1 MGRLRGVLT
10 DHQRSSQR
18 LAMQTLDGHLELPP
32 LPDLTVLWESQP
44 QDADDD
50 LLVRLAAAERQLSDY
65 RRGLHERLDA
75 ATGEL
80 IARYRDEPTLALRA
94 LPLPRDHQVG
104 VA

>member
-1 MGRLRGVLT
+1 MLT

-18 LAMQTLDGHLELPP
+18 LAMQTLDGHLDLPP

-44 QDADDD
+44 REDDD
-50 LLVRLAAAERQLSDY
+50 AIMVRLAAAERELSDY

-80 IARYRDEPTLALRA
+80 IARYRDEPALALRA
-94 LPLPRDHQVG
+94 LPLPRTQVG